1 VGRCHEQQGMPPYWP
16 WVPANRAHTQTL
28 DSETPKAE
36 MGTGDAYCSEI
47 IPELSQEPPESTS
60 VDSPEHARF
69 SLFDSLTSL
78 LKNASEAQPIVI
90 VLEDLHWADS
100 STLLLLE
107 FIGQ

>member
-1 VGRCHEQQGMPPYWP
+1 MLPYWP

-36 MGTGDAYCSEI
+36 MGTGDAYWSEI
-47 IPELSQEPPESTS
+47 IPELSQGPPESTS

-69 SLFDSLTSL
+69 SLFDSISTFE
-78 LKNASEAQPIVI
+78 NASEAQPIVI
-90 VLEDLHWADS
+90 VLEDLHWADN